1 MVMVG
6 VFMPVTKIMVVEVGG
21 DGGIEINITNIFLN
35 LMFYLEKWK
44 KKVFYFLF
52 CKILH
57 LNKKIIFSVFF
68 FYFSWKIEVI
78 FYF

>member
-35 LMFYLEKWK
+35 LMFYLEK
-44 KKVFYFLF
+44 
-52 CKILH
+52 
-57 LNKKIIFSVFF
+57 
-68 FYFSWKIEVI
+68 
-78 FYF
+78 